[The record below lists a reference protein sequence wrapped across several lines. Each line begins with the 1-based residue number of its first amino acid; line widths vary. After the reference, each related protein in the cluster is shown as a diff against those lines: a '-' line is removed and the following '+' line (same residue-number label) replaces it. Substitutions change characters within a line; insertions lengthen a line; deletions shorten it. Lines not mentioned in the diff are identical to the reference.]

1 MKITKTFV
9 SIFLATFLVG
19 YASVLTNKQET
30 KLFEL
35 SETNS
40 KKISAS
46 QVEKIAEL
54 EMVEEINGRNDE
66 EKYPFKIK
74 LLVTGS
80 SFHGDEVKAK
90 SGEIW
95 LGLFKENDEYYLRST
110 KLKVRHVYD
119 EIVDDE
125 DKKAKTGKEVIVD
138 GKNQPIYLLKNANA
152 IREGKITTLFQG
164 LSWKDVFDDKESDI
178 APDDMLTTLK
188 KNFSR
193 TFEINEKKYKLK
205 TIEAKNEK
213 GERIGALILESDGV
227 RQVLHTANVDDFFD
241 LGHLYWVG
249 DLDRD
254 GKPDFYFDLFE
265 HYNVMN
271 RVLFLSSQAEKG
283 KLLKKVAYFRTT
295 GC

>member
-95 LGLFKENDEYYLRST
+95 LGLFKENDEYYKIAYKYVRNVSLIDVNDLRWNNYFT
-110 KLKVRHVYD
+110 EAENRQHF
-119 EIVDDE
+119 I
-125 DKKAKTGKEVIVD
+125 
-138 GKNQPIYLLKNANA
+138 
-152 IREGKITTLFQG
+152 LFN
-164 LSWKDVFDDKESDI
+164 S
-178 APDDMLTTLK
+178 
-188 KNFSR
+188 
-193 TFEINEKKYKLK
+193 
-205 TIEAKNEK
+205 
-213 GERIGALILESDGV
+213 
-227 RQVLHTANVDDFFD
+227 
-241 LGHLYWVG
+241 
-249 DLDRD
+249 
-254 GKPDFYFDLFE
+254 
-265 HYNVMN
+265 
-271 RVLFLSSQAEKG
+271 
-283 KLLKKVAYFRTT
+283 
-295 GC
+295 